1 MKVSLTVNGESVNVD
16 VAPNALLV
24 NLLRDTLGLTG
35 TKVGCETTVCGACTV
50 LVDDR
55 TAKSCTMFALPANGK
70 AVTPIAGLSVDG
82 LNAVQQGLHAEH
94 GLQCWYCSPG
104 MVVSATALLRQ
115 TDAPTDKDISDA
127 LKGNL
132 CRCTG
137 YTGIIR
143 GVHHAAALM
152 RGETPDNLAGAA
164 IETPI
169 TSIEVA
175 RAEISATDVEVV

>member
-24 NLLRDTLGLTG
+24 NLIRDTLGLTG

-55 TAKSCTMFALPANGK
+55 TAKSCTMFAMQANGK
-70 AVTPIAGLSVDG
+70 AVTTIEGLSVDG

-94 GLQCWYCSPG
+94 GLQCGYCSPG